1 MRAKGDEMTT
11 SKGMLHRCESC
22 DHDFARD
29 PQPTPDTPLVRWL
42 RERVRIAEREAKAYA
57 AEGQYGEAGKA
68 IGRAEG
74 YAFTVLHIEFE
85 AKCHER

>member
-1 MRAKGDEMTT
+1 MWAIGLT
-11 SKGMLHRCESC
+11 SSRRWNAS
-22 DHDFARD
+22 ARLSNVHVLKKK
-29 PQPTPDTPLVRWL
+29 QPDTPLVRWL

-57 AEGQYGEAGKA
+57 AGKA

>member
-1 MRAKGDEMTT
+1 MWAIGLT
-11 SKGMLHRCESC
+11 SSRRWNAS
-22 DHDFARD
+22 ARLSNVHVLKKK
-29 PQPTPDTPLVRWL
+29 QPDTPLVRWL

-85 AKCHER
+85 ANCHER